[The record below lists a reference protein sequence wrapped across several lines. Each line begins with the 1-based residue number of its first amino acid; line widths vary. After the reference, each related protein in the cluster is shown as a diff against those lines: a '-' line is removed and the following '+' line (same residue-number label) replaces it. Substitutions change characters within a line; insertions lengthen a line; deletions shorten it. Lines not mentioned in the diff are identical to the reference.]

1 MADPWSILG
10 LRPDTADE
18 KQVRSAYARLLKVH
32 RPDQDPEGFQRL
44 RSAYEQALEWLQFR
58 ALSEEDGPPDDAE
71 EWEPEEETPAV
82 LEPPSAPS
90 APAAAPPSPLPS
102 SWAAGDV
109 PFLPHKLD
117 QTPPQEQHQRKL
129 QRPARDWPREWSY
142 SIVTLDRALEN
153 PRRYFDII
161 TMALRALAV
170 DVIEFGI
177 PPDAVECI
185 ISDAFGA
192 DAGLFG
198 MTAPVAI
205 LTHLLK
211 GGRTGFVN
219 RAIKALEQ
227 AGSQAHLTTLVQK
240 LDECEVD
247 AWSARTAD
255 VFFHAAGLVAMHQ
268 PFLAQSIMR
277 KLKRL
282 PHAENDAG
290 KFTSLEISIAR
301 GMALR
306 DLPPDFRSFW
316 VQRLEHPEAACD
328 WKADAAA
335 HALYAVVLQGHGWVG
350 IPLVQSVVPADAWTN
365 AWKHRW
371 VQVAMFRLLRWWNPR
386 KLVTAGFAIVG
397 GGLLIFGA
405 HLATQV
411 TPSTKRHPSIQVD
424 KTRYELE
431 RENNLRRHLKISQQ
445 PEEQPGQAP
454 SDAEKKGGEN
464 GKTK

>member
-10 LRPDTADE
+10 LRADTADE

-58 ALSEEDGPPDDAE
+58 AASEEDEPSDEE
-71 EWEPEEETPAV
+71 EWEPEEESPADSD
-82 LEPPSAPS
+82 PAP
-90 APAAAPPSPLPS
+90 APPSPLPT
-102 SWAAGDV
+102 SWAEGEV
-109 PFLPHKLD
+109 PILPHKLD
-117 QTPPQEQHQRKL
+117 QAPLPELHQRKP
-129 QRPARDWPREWSY
+129 QRPERDWPREWSY

-153 PRRYFDII
+153 PRRYLDII

-170 DVIEFGI
+170 DVLECGI
-177 PPDAVECI
+177 PADAVECI
-185 ISDAFGA
+185 ISDAFDA

-205 LTHLLK
+205 LTQLLQ
-211 GGRTGFVN
+211 GGRTSFLN
-219 RAIKALEQ
+219 RAIKALER
-227 AGSQAHLTTLVQK
+227 AGSLAHLTTLVQK

-255 VFFHAAGLVAMHQ
+255 VYFGAAGLVAMHQ

-277 KLKRL
+277 KLRGFL
-282 PHAENDAG
+282 NATAYAAEFD
-290 KFTSLEISIAR
+290 SLETRITR

-306 DLPPDFRSFW
+306 DLTPDCRVFW
-316 VQRLEHPEAACD
+316 SQRLEHPEAACD
-328 WKADAAA
+328 WEAETSVN
-335 HALYAVVLQGHGWVG
+335 ALNNVMLLGPMWAGY
-350 IPLVQSVVPADAWTN
+350 PLVKSVVPADVLAN
-365 AWKHRW
+365 AWKYQW
-371 VQVAMFRLLRWWNPR
+371 IYVAVFRLKKMCSQFNFQ
-386 KLVTAGFAIVG
+386 TALFAVIG
-397 GGLLIFGA
+397 GILLITGA

>member
-18 KQVRSAYARLLKVH
+18 KQVRSAYARLLKIH

-44 RSAYEQALEWLQFR
+44 RSAYEQAIEWLQFR
-58 ALSEEDGPPDDAE
+58 AASEEDEPPDDAE
-71 EWEPEEETPAV
+71 EWEPEEETPAYSN
-82 LEPPSAPS
+82 PAP
-90 APAAAPPSPLPS
+90 APPSPLSS
-102 SWAAGDV
+102 SWAEGDV
-109 PFLPHKLD
+109 PILPNKLD
-117 QTPPQEQHQRKL
+117 QTPPQEQHQRKP
-129 QRPARDWPREWSY
+129 QRPERDWPREWSY

-153 PRRYFDII
+153 PRRYLDII

-185 ISDAFGA
+185 ISDAFDA

-205 LTHLLK
+205 LTHLLQ
-211 GGRTGFVN
+211 GGRTAYLSK
-219 RAIKALEQ
+219 AIKALEQ
-227 AGSQAHLTTLVQK
+227 TGSLAHLTTLVQK
-240 LDECEVD
+240 LDECEAD
-247 AWSARTAD
+247 AWSARTVD
-255 VFFHAAGLVAMHQ
+255 VFFGAAGLVAMNH

-277 KLKRL
+277 KLRGFL
-282 PHAENDAG
+282 DASAYSA
-290 KFTSLEISIAR
+290 KFASLETSITR

-350 IPLVQSVVPADAWTN
+350 MPLVQRLVPADVWAN
-365 AWKHRW
+365 AWKYRW
-371 VQVAMFRLLRWWNPR
+371 VQVAMFRLLKMWNPR
-386 KLVTAGFAIVG
+386 QLMTAGFAIVG

-411 TPSTKRHPSIQVD
+411 TPSAKRHPSIQVD

-431 RENNLRRHLKISQQ
+431 RENNLRRHHKISQQ
-445 PEEQPGQAP
+445 PEVQPGQAP